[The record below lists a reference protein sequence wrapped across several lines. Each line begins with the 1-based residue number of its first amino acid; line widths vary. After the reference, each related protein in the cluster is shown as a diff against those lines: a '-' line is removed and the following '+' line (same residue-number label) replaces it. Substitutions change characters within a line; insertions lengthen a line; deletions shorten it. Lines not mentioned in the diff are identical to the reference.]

1 MFAKSSV
8 QRSPISA
15 INSKD
20 TRVLEASDAIYL
32 PNLKHLD
39 AHIVDSGENAMSACM
54 YSRLFHYFFKV
65 FLT

>member
-8 QRSPISA
+8 KMGPISA

-20 TRVLEASDAIYL
+20 TRVLEAPDAIYL

-39 AHIVDSGENAMSACM
+39 AHIVDSEENAMSTCM
-54 YSRLFHYFFKV
+54 YNAV
-65 FLT
+65 